1 MSYKDELLKTID
13 TKSIVLNIIIDALK
27 KELDDDREWI
37 AEEAGISDIS
47 AMPDF
52 LENLLLS
59 EAKMSAIYEEL
70 GVHMK
75 RLYEYEKE
83 RDEK

>member
-13 TKSIVLNIIIDALK
+13 TKSIVLNIIINALK

-70 GVHMK
+70 GVQMK

>member
-1 MSYKDELLKTID
+1 MSYKDELLETID
-13 TKSIVLNIIIDALK
+13 TKSIVLNIIINALK

-70 GVHMK
+70 GVQMK

>member
-13 TKSIVLNIIIDALK
+13 TKSIVLNIIINALK
-27 KELDDDREWI
+27 KELDDDREFI
-37 AEEAGISDIS
+37 EEEAGISDIC
-47 AMPDF
+47 AIPNF

-70 GVHMK
+70 GVQMK